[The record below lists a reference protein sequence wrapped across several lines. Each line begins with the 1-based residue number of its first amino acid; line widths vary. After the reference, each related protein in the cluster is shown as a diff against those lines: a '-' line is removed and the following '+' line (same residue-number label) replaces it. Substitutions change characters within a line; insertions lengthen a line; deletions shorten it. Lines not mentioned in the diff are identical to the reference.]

1 MTTETK
7 KLFFIVVILQVL
19 FLCMWL
25 FSMGCYS
32 NGSISKMMEMM
43 ESKRSRLKLGQ
54 GILDAAADLE
64 KENAEKSKPLC
75 PLIPNGLVGNRKVNK
90 TPPTLEDMERN
101 YSLIQNGQY
110 KPKNCKSRQNVAVL
124 IPFRDRESHLRIFL
138 NHMHP
143 FLMRQQLQYGIYVVE
158 QTKELKFNRGILF
171 NIGFKEASNDSNYDC
186 FILHDV
192 DLLPENDFNIYSCPA
207 DHPKHLSV
215 AIDKLNYK
223 LPYPTNFGGVTA
235 VTKEQFEA
243 INGFS
248 NIFYG
253 WGGEDDDLYNRVKWA
268 KMSANQAIN
277 RTGRYSSLRHKDA
290 VKNPN
295 RSRILKSGKSRMW
308 KDGLN
313 SLKYKVIQKMYK
325 KLYVHITVKPCENNS
340 VCQQGS

>member
-1 MTTETK
+1 MTTDAK
-7 KLFFIVVILQVL
+7 KVFFIVVILQVL
-19 FLCMWL
+19 CLCTWL
-25 FSMGCYS
+25 FPMRYYS
-32 NGSISKMMEMM
+32 NGQISKMMEMM
-43 ESKRSRLKLGQ
+43 ESKRSRLNLGQ

-90 TPPTLEDMERN
+90 TPPTWEDMERN

-110 KPKNCKSRQNVAVL
+110 KPKNCKSRQNVAIL

-171 NIGFKEASNDSNYDC
+171 NIGFKEASNDSYYDC
-186 FILHDV
+186 FMLHDV
-192 DLLPENDFNIYSCPA
+192 DLLPENDFNIYTCPA

-215 AIDKLNYK
+215 AIDKFNYK
-223 LPYPTNFGGVTA
+223 LPYLTNFGGVTA

-253 WGGEDDDLYNRVKWA
+253 WGGEDDDLYNRIIWA

-277 RTGRYSSLRHKDA
+277 GVGRYSSLRHKDA

-295 RSRILKSGKSRMW
+295 RSIILNSGKGRMW

-313 SLKYKVIQKMYK
+313 SLKYKVIQKTYK
-325 KLYVHITVKPCENNS
+325 KLYVHITVKPCEIDS
-340 VCQQGS
+340 VC